1 MCIPINPP
9 FRLRLMTRSKFRLL
23 SFFLAATLSGAP
35 SFSMAEDKQ
44 AGVAVLDRI
53 VAVVNSEVITRLE
66 LDERLRTVMQQLQK
80 QGTPMPPRELLE
92 KQLLER
98 IIMDRVQLQLAQE
111 TGVRVDDAQL
121 DKTLQRIAQD
131 NKLDSEQFRAA
142 LEKDGINFSQFREQM
157 RGEITMARLREREVE
172 NRVVVSDGEV
182 DNYLNTRGAAA
193 GDGGEFS
200 LAHILVRVPEQ
211 AAPEQLQKLKARAL
225 QALEEVR
232 AGKDF
237 RQVAAS
243 YSDAPDALNGGVLG
257 WRSAGQLPALFL
269 EALGSL
275 QPGETSQVLR
285 SPNGFHI
292 LRLLDKRGKGTP
304 FVVQQTHARHILIKV
319 NEVMSEGDARNRALQ
334 LKERLDNGARFE
346 DLARQHSEDGSAS
359 RGGDL
364 NWLSPGDTV
373 PEFERAMDALQP
385 GQLSAPVRSPFGWH
399 LIQVLERRSEDVSK
413 ERQRMQA
420 RQEIRLR
427 KADESYQEWLR
438 QLRDRAYVE
447 YRLEEK

>member
-1 MCIPINPP
+1 
-9 FRLRLMTRSKFRLL
+9 
-23 SFFLAATLSGAP
+23 
-35 SFSMAEDKQ
+35 MAETRP
-44 AGVAVLDRI
+44 ASVAVLDHI

-66 LDERLRTVMQQLQK
+66 LDGRLRAVTQQLQK

-98 IIMDRVQLQLAQE
+98 LIMDRLQLQLAQE

-131 NKLDSEQFRAA
+131 NKLDPEQFRAA

-157 RGEITMARLREREVE
+157 RGEIIMARLREREVE

-193 GDGGEFS
+193 GDGSEFS

-211 AAPEQLQKLKARAL
+211 ASPEQLQKLKARAL

-243 YSDAPDALNGGVLG
+243 YSDASDALNGGVLG
-257 WRSAGQLPALFL
+257 WRSAGQLPALFAD
-269 EALGSL
+269 ALGNL
-275 QPGETSQVLR
+275 KPGETSQVLR

-292 LRLLDKRGKGTP
+292 LRLLDKRGKEAP
-304 FVVQQTHARHILIKV
+304 FMVQQTHARHILIKV
-319 NEVMSEGDARNRALQ
+319 NEVVSEEDARNRALQ

-346 DLARQHSEDGSAS
+346 ELARQYSEDGSAS

-373 PEFERAMDALQP
+373 PEFEKAMDALQP

-413 ERQRMQA
+413 ERTRMQA
-420 RQEIRLR
+420 RQEIRQR
-427 KADESYQEWLR
+427 KAEESYQEWLR

-447 YRLEEK
+447 YRLDEK